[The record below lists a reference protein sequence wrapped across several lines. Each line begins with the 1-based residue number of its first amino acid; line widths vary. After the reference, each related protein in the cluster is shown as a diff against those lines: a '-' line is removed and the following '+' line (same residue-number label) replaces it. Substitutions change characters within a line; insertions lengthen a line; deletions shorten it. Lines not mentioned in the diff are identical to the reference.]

1 MTEKRQNRRIEKRSK
16 VTLSK
21 LTFHQLDWLEWV
33 TLTLGF
39 WFLFYPEP
47 YTFLFT
53 TLLIIPV
60 LGLILNGLNG
70 RPSIASLVEI
80 TKDDD
85 GSDKY
90 DVADFIDFAAL
101 ILFVR
106 VLIDFEFESLYSLII
121 PGAITFI
128 VMLILLFTTHRLIDQ
143 TPKSKTWIYT
153 SLVFNIFLY
162 SYSATY
168 GVNCVYDDSEPQVY
182 DARVIDKTISRGRR
196 HTTYYIKVTPW
207 GHHYDPEK
215 ISVPVSQYN
224 KIKIGQTVKIDLK
237 KGLFNISWY
246 YIE

>member
-1 MTEKRQNRRIEKRSK
+1 MTEKRRNRRIEKRSK

-53 TLLIIPV
+53 TLLIIPI

-101 ILFVR
+101 ILFLR

-224 KIKIGQTVKIDLK
+224 KIQIGQTVKIDLK